1 MKFFTQD
8 TLKPLQDKYEEFQQL
23 IKTAAS
29 DPPSGPY
36 RSKYAAFDKLHELN
50 EVMKTL
56 HTDDTDYQLH
66 LDIIRCHILLNSGIL
81 KSEVEEPSGAEQLLK
96 GCLSRCDEIRD
107 SRFTIYCRV
116 SAQNQLGIIWFNRD
130 DLEKARS
137 NLETALTLYQHFSRD
152 ETNNNYWT
160 LEDLFYPDK

>member
-1 MKFFTQD
+1 MKFFTQEI
-8 TLKPLQDKYEEFQQL
+8 LKPLQEKFEEFQSLVKQ
-23 IKTAAS
+23 AAS
-29 DPPSGPY
+29 DPPTEPFK
-36 RSKYAAFDKLHELN
+36 SKYAAFDKLHELN
-50 EVMKTL
+50 ECLKKVV
-56 HTDDTDYQLH
+56 TDDPEHQLH

-96 GCLSRCDEIRD
+96 GCLAQCDKISD
-107 SRFTIYCRV
+107 TRFTIYCRI

-130 DLEKARS
+130 DMEKSRI
-137 NLETALTLYQHFSRD
+137 NLEAALSLFFEFSKD